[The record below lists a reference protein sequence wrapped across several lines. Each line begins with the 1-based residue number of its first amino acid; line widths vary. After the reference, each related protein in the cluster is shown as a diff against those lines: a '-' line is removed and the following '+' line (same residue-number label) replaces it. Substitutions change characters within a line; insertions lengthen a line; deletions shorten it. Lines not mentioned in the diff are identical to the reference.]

1 MRLNYYI
8 FEAMKG
14 LQLLSLAI
22 QFLLTS
28 LISISSE
35 SPVHSDDLKK
45 EGFDRPYFAQKA
57 ESYANRLLDKTCSVT
72 SYSRDGYHVGPVSLN
87 SMLAGK
93 CMLPLE
99 WFLLILGILG
109 ISLGTISLILLI
121 SGFDPTTQEYQKKI
135 RKSTKK
141 RNDLHDIL
149 TPAQLER
156 SNPRRES
163 NRPSVDVTAE
173 YNRENRMDT
182 YLQDRVPLVHLNGDA
197 YSDNN
202 SYVLPN
208 QNQPNDRRLSN
219 DSFETMTD
227 IYNY

>member
-22 QFLLTS
+22 QFLLTTVIS
-28 LISISSE
+28 LSSE
-35 SPVHSDDLKK
+35 SPIHYMDLEK
-45 EGFDRPYFAQKA
+45 EGFDKPYFAQKA
-57 ESYANRLLDKTCSVT
+57 KTYANRLLDKTCSVT

-87 SMLAGK
+87 AMLAGK

-141 RNDLHDIL
+141 RNDPHEYI
-149 TPAQLER
+149 TQAQLER

-173 YNRENRMDT
+173 YNQGNRMTT
-182 YLQDRVPLVHLNGDA
+182 YLQDRVPLVHLNRDA

-208 QNQPNDRRLSN
+208 QNQPNDRRFSN

-227 IYNY
+227 IY